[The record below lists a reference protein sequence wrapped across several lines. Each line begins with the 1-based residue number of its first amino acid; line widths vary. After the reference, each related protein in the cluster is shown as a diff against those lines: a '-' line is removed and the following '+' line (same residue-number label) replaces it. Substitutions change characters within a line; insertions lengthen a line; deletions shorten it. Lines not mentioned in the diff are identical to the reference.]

1 MNDQPD
7 IDRRD
12 SVAWAASVALAA
24 LIRQVGTP
32 GLEAVRTRPGL
43 LARVDQH
50 AAEVR
55 DTLGDDDGDITV
67 TVLAAYADGVL
78 DVACARGV
86 DPLAAARAGHWD
98 RPPWALLRLLG
109 VCQLAA
115 VGGAGD

>member
-1 MNDQPD
+1 MNEQPD

-12 SVAWAASVALAA
+12 SVAWAASLALAA
-24 LIRQVGTP
+24 LIREVGAP
-32 GLEAVRTRPGL
+32 GLAAMRTRPGL
-43 LARVDQH
+43 LALVDQH

-67 TVLAAYADGVL
+67 TALAAYSDGVL

-86 DPLAAARAGHWD
+86 DPLAAARAGHWGG
-98 RPPWALLRLLG
+98 PPWALLRLLG

-115 VGGAGD
+115 AGD